1 MRDSRFPWILAV
13 VAIVASIAWAAGP
26 GDTKLGRC
34 LPTGNEISGWNIMAS
49 TYKYGEGSGI
59 ADIYNGGYEKLIEKG
74 MKAACVQSYKN
85 GSRNLN
91 VYCDEFGSSAQAKDY
106 HNGETSGSGWNS
118 LTAGDGAKYK
128 KTSSVVIGHL
138 YKGKVH
144 AKVVAK
150 GTGDEQVEAVKS
162 FLQKIGTRIGQNY

>member
-13 VAIVASIAWAAGP
+13 VAIVASIALAAGP

-34 LPTGNEISGWNIMAS
+34 LPTGSEVSGWNIMEG

-91 VYCDEFGSSAQAKDY
+91 VYCDEFGSTAQAKDY
-106 HNGETSGSGWNS
+106 YNGETSGSGWNS

-150 GTGDEQVEAVKS
+150 GTGDEQVDAVKS
-162 FLQKIGTRIGQNY
+162 FLNKIATRIGQNY